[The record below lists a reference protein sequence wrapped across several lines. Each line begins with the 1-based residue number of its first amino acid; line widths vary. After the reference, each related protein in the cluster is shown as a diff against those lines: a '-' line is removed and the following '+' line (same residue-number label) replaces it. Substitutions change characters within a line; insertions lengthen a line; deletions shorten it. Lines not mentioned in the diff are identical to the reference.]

1 MLCVAFPIW
10 ITQRLEHPPNNVT
23 QFPERGFERL
33 FIVPFI
39 PGEGMLM
46 NMREPR
52 HHFALQAF
60 GCPIT
65 FPMHE

>member
-1 MLCVAFPIW
+1 MRRIPYLDNTAPRASPE
-10 ITQRLEHPPNNVT
+10 QRDTVFLK
-23 QFPERGFERL
+23 RGFERL
-33 FIVPFI
+33 FVVSFI
-39 PGEGMLM
+39 SGEGELM

-65 FPMHE
+65 FSMDE